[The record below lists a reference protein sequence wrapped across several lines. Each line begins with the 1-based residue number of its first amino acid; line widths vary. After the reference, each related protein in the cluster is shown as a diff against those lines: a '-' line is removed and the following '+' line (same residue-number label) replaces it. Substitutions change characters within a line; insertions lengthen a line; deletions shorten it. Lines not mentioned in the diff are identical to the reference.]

1 MDIKSCYL
9 IQGQLKYL
17 SELWLANCLSY
28 LLSVYQ
34 LRLLIFLIFT
44 NLWSLSGQL
53 LLLLHLSFSLPHP
66 APTLPIVG
74 PLPYIRC
81 LQKQL
86 KNKQWKSPPSS
97 NPNLTP
103 AEEEPGSR
111 LTQMQ
116 PSKWKS
122 ISKESSPCCSNR
134 VGFLL
139 KQFWTYRE
147 SPLLVPVECNEK
159 RNIQEQWL

>member
-1 MDIKSCYL
+1 MAL
-9 IQGQLKYL
+9 
-17 SELWLANCLSY
+17 CLSY

-34 LRLLIFLIFT
+34 LRLLLLERWLSSSFSPNSGL
-44 NLWSLSGQL
+44 SLVSCFCCYI
-53 LLLLHLSFSLPHP
+53 SFSLPHP
-66 APTLPIVG
+66 APTLPIVRS
-74 PLPYIRC
+74 LPYIRC

-86 KNKQWKSPPSS
+86 KHKQWKSPPSS

-147 SPLLVPVECNEK
+147 SPLLVTVECNEK
-159 RNIQEQWL
+159 RNVQEQWL